1 MQYQENYVRP
11 KPLAERMAESGLSD
25 PAFVLDYYNTMSEYD
40 PSIDG
45 ELTGEKY
52 FKVKTVNVK
61 TSYFEYMKQNQNYKA
76 EKVVIIAELENKA
89 GTYFKIE
96 LFNRLTKLDGSG
108 NEVKW
113 SDNSVR
119 VQDFLEFAKAVKGA
133 DFMASV
139 EYSTKYEHGDYFP
152 HLAGV
157 PIVVACAKVGENEY
171 KGRISDKVHYE
182 IFDKNGMSVPEI
194 SQGIKTRQDLK
205 LTMESLYK
213 EHCEFKGISSEKT
226 IESAPVVEAEP
237 PAQKF
242 VDEADDNDI
251 PF

>member
-11 KPLAERMAESGLSD
+11 KSLAEKVSDSGLSD
-25 PAFVLDYYNTMSEYD
+25 PSFVANYYETMKEYD
-40 PSIDG
+40 PSIYG
-45 ELTGEKY
+45 VLTGEEY
-52 FKVKTVNVK
+52 FKAKTVNVK
-61 TSYFEYMKQNQNYKA
+61 TSYFEYMKQNQDYRA
-76 EKVVIIAELENKA
+76 EKVVIIAELENIPK
-89 GTYFKIE
+89 TYFRIE

-133 DFMASV
+133 DFMKSV
-139 EYSTKYEHGDYFP
+139 EYSNNREHGDCFP

-157 PIVVACAKVGENEY
+157 PIVVACAKVDENEY

-182 IFDKNGMSVPEI
+182 IFDGNGMSVPEI
-194 SQGIKTRQDLK
+194 LQGIKTRQDLK
-205 LTMESLYK
+205 CTMESLHK
-213 EHCEFKGISSEKT
+213 EYLKFINGSMGQT
-226 IESAPVVEAEP
+226 ESAPVVEVEP
-237 PAQKF
+237 PVQKF
-242 VDEADDNDI
+242 VDDVADDDI